1 YRHLEPAGR
10 KISMSSKSCKVLRFF
25 GLRPQNDRGKYYS
38 SPEGEVRWGASRRGK
53 KAAFTPRNDGEINNR
68 KELINSSTYQL
79 IHFKKSAF
87 TLAEVLITLGIIGVV
102 SAMTIPTLMTKI
114 QEKTTYNKLKATY
127 AILNQAHKLAV
138 AENGSAEGWDIGT
151 ADSASGA
158 RKLYEIYKPHLK
170 LARECGT
177 SHGCFYEG
185 TYKALFNN
193 SYYVQPSA
201 NSTYARGQLLNGAS
215 VAFWSNGSGCEGS
228 DNWCGT
234 IFVDI
239 NGADSPNKAGVD
251 YFRFVIGG
259 ENIRLPDSYTT
270 ARYDHVC
277 SYGDTSNNNGA
288 SCSGWLLKHGNM
300 DYLRKPIPED

>member
-1 YRHLEPAGR
+1 MKC
-10 KISMSSKSCKVLRFF
+10 KI
-25 GLRPQNDRGKYYS
+25 GDRGKCHS
-38 SPEGEVRWGASRRGK
+38 LALRERVSEGQERGQSGLPRRF
-53 KAAFTPRNDGEINNR
+53 APRNDGRFNNR

-151 ADSASGA
+151 EDSADGA

-185 TYKALFNN
+185 TYKALFSDRYAWQPN
-193 SYYVQPSA
+193 SHSV
-201 NSTYARGQLLNGAS
+201 YARGQLLNGTS
-215 VAFWSNGSGCEGS
+215 IAFWSNGSGC
-228 DNWCGT
+228 DNDQCGA

-239 NGADSPNKAGVD
+239 NGIDPPNKAGVD
-251 YFRFVIGG
+251 YFTLSIGQ
-259 ENIRLPDSYTT
+259 ENLALFDKTG
-270 ARYDHVC
+270 
-277 SYGDTSNNNGA
+277 SYGDTCKYNDTSQKNGA
-288 SCSGWLLKHGNM
+288 FCSGWLLRHGNM
-300 DYLRKPIPED
+300 DYLRKPIPENWK